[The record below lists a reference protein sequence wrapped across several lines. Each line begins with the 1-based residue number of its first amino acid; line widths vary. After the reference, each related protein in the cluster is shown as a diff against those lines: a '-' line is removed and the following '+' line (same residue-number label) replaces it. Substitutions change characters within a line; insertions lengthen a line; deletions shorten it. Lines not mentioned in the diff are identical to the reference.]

1 MKGQLSY
8 IIKPLALVITIILLL
23 LLYNSISDFSLREKV
38 AQQNLDITADSTN
51 ILLLLAN
58 SPQCLAY
65 VSQTSQG
72 EYANIVDVNK
82 LNSFAQLY
90 ANKEPECARSFD
102 YGWRVTITEFEQN
115 NNQTVS
121 GNSWSFGAMNFSL
134 DSNNAN
140 NLNLNF
146 SMPIAIYYSDS
157 LTRPGKMT
165 IHLVSGELERIAG
178 IFDFACESHNQ
189 GNLQSLNVQIQTSY
203 QMSYDPRTNMLCQV
217 SNMESCRI
225 TDCSMDFAG
234 FKSPGNYLTKINF
247 NGSTEVVR

>member
-23 LLYNSISDFSLREKV
+23 LLYNSISSFGLREKV
-38 AQQNLDITADSTN
+38 AQQSLDITADSTN

-65 VSQTSQG
+65 VSQASQG

-82 LNSFAQLY
+82 LTSFSQLY

-102 YGWRVTITEFEQN
+102 YGWRATVTEFKQDN
-115 NNQTVS
+115 GQTVT
-121 GNSWSFGAMNFSL
+121 GDSWSFGASSFSL
-134 DSNNAN
+134 DANNAD

-146 SMPIAIYYSDS
+146 SMPIAIYYSDKV
-157 LTRPGKMT
+157 TRPGKIT
-165 IHLVSGELERIAG
+165 IHLVSGELEKIAG

-189 GNLQSLNVQIQTSY
+189 GSLQNLNVQIHTSY
-203 QMSYDPRTNMLCQV
+203 QMSYDPKTNMLCQV
-217 SNMESCRI
+217 SNVNSCRV

-234 FKSPGNYLTKINF
+234 FKSPGDFLVKINF

>member
-23 LLYNSISDFSLREKV
+23 LLYNSISSFGLREKV

-65 VSQTSQG
+65 VSPASGG
-72 EYANIVDVNK
+72 EYANIVDANK
-82 LNSFAQLY
+82 LDSFVQLY
-90 ANKEPECARSFD
+90 SNKEPECARSFD
-102 YGWRVTITEFEQN
+102 YGWRVTITEIKQDN
-115 NNQTVS
+115 GQTVF
-121 GNSWSFGAMNFSL
+121 GKSWSFGAASFSL
-134 DSNNAN
+134 DAN
-140 NLNLNF
+140 SADNLNLNF
-146 SMPIAIYYSDS
+146 SIPIAIYYSDR

-178 IFDFACESHNQ
+178 IFDFACQSHNH
-189 GNLQSLNVQIQTSY
+189 GNLQSLNVQIHTSY
-203 QMSYDPRTNMLCQV
+203 QMSYDSKTNMLCQV
-217 SNMESCRI
+217 SSTKSCRI
-225 TDCSMDFAG
+225 TECSMDFAG

-247 NGSTEVVR
+247 NSGTEVVR